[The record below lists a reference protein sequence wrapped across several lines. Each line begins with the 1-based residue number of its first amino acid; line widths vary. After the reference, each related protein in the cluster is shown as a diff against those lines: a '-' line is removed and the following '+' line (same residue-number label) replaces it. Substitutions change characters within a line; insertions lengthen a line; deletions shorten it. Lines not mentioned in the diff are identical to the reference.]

1 MRRYWIVTT
10 FLVVLCAGVPVVASE
25 ALPTLEE
32 QVKDI
37 LVRLGKVEAQEERI
51 EALER
56 QVAQLLAM
64 SDVPPEIPAEGVV
77 EMTGAQ
83 YRRWIDGEI
92 LRVLQLVPE
101 WEAAFESDD
110 VDEVLAA
117 LFGILDTAFE
127 FYDAH
132 SRIVTPDP
140 SYEETQSE
148 LACYMGLLEPFRD
161 LENATFLEV
170 MSFFIALGEDPE
182 EFFVDCDPEAIEE
195 LGELFSI
202 E

>member
-1 MRRYWIVTT
+1 MRRYWIVTA

-37 LVRLGKVEAQEERI
+37 LGRLEKVEAQEERI

-77 EMTGAQ
+77 DMTGAQ

-92 LRVLQLVPE
+92 LRILQLVPE

-132 SRIVTPDP
+132 SRIVTSDP

-161 LENATFLEV
+161 LENATF
-170 MSFFIALGEDPE
+170 
-182 EFFVDCDPEAIEE
+182 
-195 LGELFSI
+195 
-202 E
+202 

>member
-1 MRRYWIVTT
+1 MRRYWIVTA

-37 LVRLGKVEAQEERI
+37 FVRLEKVEAQEERI

-92 LRVLQLVPE
+92 LRILQLVPE